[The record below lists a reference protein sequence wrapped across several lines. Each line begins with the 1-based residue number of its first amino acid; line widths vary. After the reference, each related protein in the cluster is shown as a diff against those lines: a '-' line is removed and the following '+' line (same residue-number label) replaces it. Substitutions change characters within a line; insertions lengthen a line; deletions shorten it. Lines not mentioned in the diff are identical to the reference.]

1 MYNIMICSTPES
13 PLDSKEMK
21 PVNLKGYQPW
31 ILIGKTD
38 SEAPVFWSP
47 DANSRLIEKV
57 LDTGKDWGQKKK
69 RVSEDEMAGWH
80 HWCNGHEFGQTSG
93 DGEGQRGLVNC
104 SHGVAKS
111 WTWLGNWTTTIDA
124 NAKVIY
130 SGKCLKYE

>member
-1 MYNIMICSTPES
+1 MYVLTVVLKKTPES

-57 LDTGKDWGQKKK
+57 LDTGKDWEQKEK
-69 RVSEDEMAGWH
+69 RVSEDEMAGWQ
-80 HWCNGHEFGQTSG
+80 HWCNGHELQQTPG
-93 DGEGQRGLVNC
+93 DGEGQEGLACCGPRGHKESDMTGRLDNNNN
-104 SHGVAKS
+104 SF
-111 WTWLGNWTTTIDA
+111 
-124 NAKVIY
+124 
-130 SGKCLKYE
+130 